1 MSVAAIE
8 EKLDQAEREVDKLK
22 MNIKQYEG
30 LVEEYRSQVSVLL
43 ELLFDK
49 LNIKVLSKLLF
60 DK

>member
-43 ELLFDK
+43 KLLFGK
-49 LNIKVLSKLLF
+49 LNIKVLSELLF